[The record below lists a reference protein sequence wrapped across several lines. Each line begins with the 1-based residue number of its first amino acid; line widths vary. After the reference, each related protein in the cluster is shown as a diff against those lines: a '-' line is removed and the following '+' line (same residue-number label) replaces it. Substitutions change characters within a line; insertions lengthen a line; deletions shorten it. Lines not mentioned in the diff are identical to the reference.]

1 MDALNEHDSQTN
13 GSSNSGGVSAKLE
26 QDLWEE
32 SYLRC
37 CNELADWKEMCEY
50 ATDAG
55 QRSLKQLFTDSSYTL
70 ESLFPYA
77 FKSKLKIILQED
89 VSEQR
94 KHQDLVRFVSELDAD
109 GKKYLEHAF
118 CQEMA
123 IINLHQK
130 DFNAAKYYANMAIQ
144 KFLTVNRLKI
154 HLYKSYEYIF
164 LIRFFFKRN
173 GHR

>member
-1 MDALNEHDSQTN
+1 MDALNEEHDSQTN
-13 GSSNSGGVSAKLE
+13 GSIGNSSATTVSSAKLE

-144 KFLTVNRLKI
+144 KFLTVDRLKI
-154 HLYKSYEYIF
+154 EFS
-164 LIRFFFKRN
+164 N
-173 GHR
+173 

>member
-1 MDALNEHDSQTN
+1 MDALNLYDSENKPGT
-13 GSSNSGGVSAKLE
+13 VSKLE

-37 CNELADWKEMCEY
+37 CNELTDWKEMCEY
-50 ATDAG
+50 ATDSG
-55 QRSLKQLFTDSSYTL
+55 ETSLSKLFTDSSYSL

-89 VSEQR
+89 VGEQR

-144 KFLTVNRLKI
+144 KFLTVCHLKKNI
-154 HLYKSYEYIF
+154 MYSISF
-164 LIRFFFKRN
+164 
-173 GHR
+173 